1 MATVT
6 IRVTKGGVN
15 QNNVQVTAGNVI
27 YGNTNSSGLVTGT
40 VANDANPQA
49 ILVVIT
55 GSGWSYGGGPHVLT
69 MGATTTIYV

>member
-6 IRVTKGGVN
+6 IKVTKGGVD
-15 QNNVQVTAGNVI
+15 QNSAAVTAGSVI
-27 YGNTNSSGLVTGT
+27 YGNTNSSGLITGT

-49 ILVVIT
+49 VMVVIT

-69 MGATTTIYV
+69 RGATTTIDV